1 MKTPSPITILLTL
14 LLGALA
20 LPLTGC
26 ENRLTKENY
35 DMIQEGMSVD
45 QVVAILGPGEKM
57 TVGGASKLASSMLG
71 DINLAQQRQ
80 NQSQTKQGLTDLV
93 QGHDQ
98 KTQREAEG
106 GAPQAH
112 PSNQPPPGTKSPASG
127 NTVRVPPTPP
137 APPGRPPVRD
147 RWIWKSDRV
156 EITVD
161 FTDDRVTTKNQDGL

>member
-1 MKTPSPITILLTL
+1 MKTNTRFSILLSL
-14 LLGALA
+14 LLGAIS
-20 LPLTGC
+20 LPLIGC
-26 ENRLTKENY
+26 ENKLTRENY
-35 DMIQEGMSVD
+35 EKIQNGMSVD
-45 QVVAILGPGEKM
+45 QVTAILGPGEKM

-112 PSNQPPPGTKSPASG
+112 PSNQSPPGTKPPASA
-127 NTVRVPPTPP
+127 NTVRVPPTPAAP
-137 APPGRPPVRD
+137 AGRPPVRD
-147 RWIWKSDRV
+147 RWIWKSDRI